1 MKNHAFECR
10 QLAALSIAVR
20 TLCADPITRPSRMRA
35 HAPLRVPVRACL
47 RARESERGKTV
58 TAHAFRFRKLRAK
71 VSAKP
76 RAIQSAKWSSQDIA
90 RFGQK
95 ITTARQR

>member
-1 MKNHAFECR
+1 VPTTRRTVNCR
-10 QLAALSIAVR
+10 HDFVR
-20 TLCADPITRPSRMRA
+20 GPDY
-35 HAPLRVPVRACL
+35 APLRVPVRACL

-76 RAIQSAKWSSQDIA
+76 RSIQSAKWSSQDIA